1 MPQAQHSKPDDL
13 SAASTED
20 EPSVDK
26 SGKKPSRVRRRVATV
41 FIIIGVVLLVGA
53 LGLFLYNRYEA
64 QQANDAAN
72 EVLAQIE
79 DQTPLYTYPEDGIM
93 PTITIDGYEY
103 IGTLEIPRFGL
114 ELPVQNEWSYEGFHI
129 APGRYSGSVWTNDLV
144 IAAHNYERHFGNLQN
159 LDRGDTVIF
168 TDVLDNVFTYEVAE
182 VSILQPTAVEEMIS
196 SNYPLTLFTC
206 TYGGQ
211 TRVTVRCNYTSA
223 SP

>member
-1 MPQAQHSKPDDL
+1 MPQAQHSKPDNL

-26 SGKKPSRVRRRVATV
+26 PDKKPSRVRRRVAAV
-41 FIIIGVVLLVGA
+41 FIIVGVVLLIGA

-64 QQANDAAN
+64 QQASDAAN
-72 EVLAQIE
+72 EVLTQIE
-79 DQTPLYTYPEDGIM
+79 DQTPLYIYPEDGIM

-129 APGRYSGSVWTNDLV
+129 APGRFSGSVWTNDLV
-144 IAAHNYERHFGNLQN
+144 IAAHNYERHFGNLRN

-168 TDVLDNVFTYEVAE
+168 TDVLDNVFNYEVAE
-182 VSILQPTAVEEMIS
+182 VSTLQPTAVEEMIS

-206 TYGGQ
+206 TPGGQ
-211 TRVTVRCNYTSA
+211 TRVTVRCNYA
-223 SP
+223 STGP